1 MKIVAF
7 LFQYTP
13 LYVAVLMGQSE
24 IAKFLIENGGDVN
37 ATNDDEVILFID
49 DCSVNIT
56 RYTDSV
62 TVNALP

>member
-1 MKIVAF
+1 
-7 LFQYTP
+7 
-13 LYVAVLMGQSE
+13 MGQSE